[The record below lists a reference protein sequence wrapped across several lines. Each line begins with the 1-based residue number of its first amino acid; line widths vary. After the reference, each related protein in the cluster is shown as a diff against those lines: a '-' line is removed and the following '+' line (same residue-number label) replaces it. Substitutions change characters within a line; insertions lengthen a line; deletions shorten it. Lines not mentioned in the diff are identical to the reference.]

1 MTGKQMKKQWE
12 NEQQK
17 SEKNGKTQKQ
27 NVSEN
32 YWKKDRKVITIY

>member
-27 NVSEN
+27 NVNEKK
-32 YWKKDRKVITIY
+32 WKKDRKVITIY